1 MPPVGLIDF
10 SVSVP
15 VGEGGAA
22 VVVGGA
28 AVVVGGAVVVAV
40 VAVVVSGAFFSWAHE
55 AVKPTIVIIAA
66 PPTSAAAR
74 RAIGPM
80 ISTYLPDPCQL
91 IQSSIWR
98 TEF

>member
-1 MPPVGLIDF
+1 LPPVGLIDF

-15 VGEGGAA
+15 VGEA
-22 VVVGGA
+22 VVVGGE

-80 ISTYLPDPCQL
+80 ISTYLPDV
-91 IQSSIWR
+91 SAD
-98 TEF
+98 